1 MSPALAPHTYLP
13 SDAATE
19 QIAEVRSF
27 LKAQGARGADVTPR
41 YLLVGSSEGEQVEL
55 PRPIYEALLLVAD
68 SLAAG
73 KAVTV
78 APEATLLTT
87 QQAADLLGVS
97 RPTVVRLIDAGSL
110 PSERHGNR
118 RRIRLGDLLSYREQ
132 RRAEQYAMLAATAV
146 DIDDEDDIDQVR
158 QHLKDARRAVA
169 SRRRAAASSSDD

>member
-1 MSPALAPHTYLP
+1 M
-13 SDAATE
+13 
-19 QIAEVRSF
+19 
-27 LKAQGARGADVTPR
+27 
-41 YLLVGSSEGEQVEL
+41 
-55 PRPIYEALLLVAD
+55 
-68 SLAAG
+68 
-73 KAVTV
+73 TV